1 MEPHFSAYTQWQS
14 VAQNQHANLTVV
26 DMVTSDM
33 LHLVDAHWHQFPPMN
48 PLWHTLLGFVITI
61 LGIL

>member
-14 VAQNQHANLTVV
+14 AAQNLTVV
-26 DMVTSDM
+26 DKVSADM

-48 PLWHTLLGFVITI
+48 PLWHTLLGFVIAI